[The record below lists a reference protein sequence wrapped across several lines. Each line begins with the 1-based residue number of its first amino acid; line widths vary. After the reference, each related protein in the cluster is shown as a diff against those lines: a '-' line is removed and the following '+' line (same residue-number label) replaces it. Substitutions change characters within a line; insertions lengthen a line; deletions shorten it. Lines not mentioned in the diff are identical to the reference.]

1 MAPPTPSIHLSALH
15 TSCTPPLR
23 FLRLLCALK
32 ITVKYSVQSTIIAFT
47 SRRADQGK
55 KDSIYSSPLPP
66 CILRP
71 RRRAQGAH
79 LTLCRPKT
87 RRKLRNENTFGLTTT
102 SKYTTVVPPSLEA
115 PYRTCTEPNAFILLL
130 LKQREHEQVSAHNKG
145 VIGDGMVGLGNLGNT
160 CYINSSVQC
169 LSHTPLLTE
178 YFLSSA
184 YVNDV
189 NVENKL
195 GLQVGRP

>member
-1 MAPPTPSIHLSALH
+1 MHVADETK
-15 TSCTPPLR
+15 T
-23 FLRLLCALK
+23 K
-32 ITVKYSVQSTIIAFT
+32 
-47 SRRADQGK
+47 RA
-55 KDSIYSSPLPP
+55 S
-66 CILRP
+66 
-71 RRRAQGAH
+71 
-79 LTLCRPKT
+79 
-87 RRKLRNENTFGLTTT
+87 F
-102 SKYTTVVPPSLEA
+102 
-115 PYRTCTEPNAFILLL
+115 FF
-130 LKQREHEQVSAHNKG
+130 QVSAHNKG

-195 GLQVGRP
+195 GLQVGTGRRGGRDSFRSRLSLRFCGYGEA

>member
-1 MAPPTPSIHLSALH
+1 MLFLPSVEV
-15 TSCTPPLR
+15 R
-23 FLRLLCALK
+23 
-32 ITVKYSVQSTIIAFT
+32 Y
-47 SRRADQGK
+47 G
-55 KDSIYSSPLPP
+55 
-66 CILRP
+66 
-71 RRRAQGAH
+71 
-79 LTLCRPKT
+79 
-87 RRKLRNENTFGLTTT
+87 
-102 SKYTTVVPPSLEA
+102 
-115 PYRTCTEPNAFILLL
+115 TCTQVNALTSLP
-130 LKQREHEQVSAHNKG
+130 LKQREREQVSAHNKG

-195 GLQVGRP
+195 GLQVRPAVQGVSASRLLCCFLSSPLLPSPTPSPPQCQGRGRQRESRTSIEERRESERERTHTLFVSRDVTVPFAPGRYMRRQIRSSFEAFYVSLSSLVFRCRGV